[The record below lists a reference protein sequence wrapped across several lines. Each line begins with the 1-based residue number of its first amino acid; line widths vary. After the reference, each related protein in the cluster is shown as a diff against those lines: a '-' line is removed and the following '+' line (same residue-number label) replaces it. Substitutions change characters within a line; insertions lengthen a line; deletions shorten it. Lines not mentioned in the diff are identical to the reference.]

1 MLKLGKPG
9 ENLQAVKSQTQ
20 SGLSKTTL
28 EVFGAVY
35 QSYKDWNR
43 EAHQEIVILVR
54 MRFAVAAEPNGPWE
68 RLTG

>member
-20 SGLSKTTL
+20 FGLSKTTL
-28 EVFGAVY
+28 EVFRAVY
-35 QSYKDWNR
+35 QSYNDWHR

-54 MRFAVAAEPNGPWE
+54 MKFVMPAEPKGF
-68 RLTG
+68 R